1 MTNTKKERMDA
12 ASLLISAASLG
23 VGIAALCLNEK
34 NEKQKGGQNK
44 MANKVD
50 CSKYTNKKDL
60 KKAYAKEIK
69 QAAVSEI
76 GYTGTV
82 IVLNERGN
90 EVKYGLVPLE
100 NRALLSKKQ
109 ATAPAKPKNGRKWVA
124 MEMNSRTGSDRQAI
138 VCSSKEQA
146 RTKAQAMKKA
156 HRCGSKT
163 CRDCVQGYAYVD
175 TSKSIN
181 VPKTVSDRDK
191 FHRV

>member
-1 MTNTKKERMDA
+1 
-12 ASLLISAASLG
+12 
-23 VGIAALCLNEK
+23 
-34 NEKQKGGQNK
+34 

-146 RTKAQAMKKA
+146 RTKAQAMKMA